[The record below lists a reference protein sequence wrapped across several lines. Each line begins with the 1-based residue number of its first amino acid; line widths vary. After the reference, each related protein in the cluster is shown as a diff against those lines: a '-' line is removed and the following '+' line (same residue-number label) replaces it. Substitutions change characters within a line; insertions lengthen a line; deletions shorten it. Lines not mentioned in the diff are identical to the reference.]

1 MNNKVLREREEA
13 SLNADFLSRT
23 YRQNKSSFQPGL
35 SKAEEEKNS
44 LHYFLWI
51 LRESNTRPYAGAT
64 SESNSEGKDCKAYAL
79 PTELSTLY
87 RRGSAL
93 YIYLQQIF
101 KHSLPVICDDDSI
114 ITDFGTEHDLEYQ
127 HCDSHAERAHRAT
140 I

>member
-1 MNNKVLREREEA
+1 MPIFYLEHTGKITVH
-13 SLNADFLSRT
+13 FSRGSA
-23 YRQNKSSFQPGL
+23 RLKKKKRLLP
-35 SKAEEEKNS
+35 
-44 LHYFLWI
+44 YFLWI

-114 ITDFGTEHDLEYQ
+114 IMDFGTEHDLEY
-127 HCDSHAERAHRAT
+127 
-140 I
+140 